1 MNKIATLCVLATSC
15 IAMLCSTAYASLT
28 KEQSD
33 DVADFAKAFIS
44 EGNERRDE
52 AGYPLLVYALSNNW
66 NKCIEIRRSGYNSE
80 LYHVENNNYHKKNG
94 KYLDLGYKWTMDC
107 GDFVSYVYHQT
118 FGLDLMN
125 HENEDPWHIKDMY
138 ADANKY
144 QNSKYFEF
152 IYKKVP
158 ISSLDE
164 SKLEKGDVVLY
175 FGPRDNHGLIYVG
188 EGMQTAHAS
197 RNGIKYSKNPPIL
210 GFEVVTLNRFYK
222 TSTVVSIVRI
232 KDGVIPTD
240 MKANTAIIW
249 PDNGERQQ
257 LVPRNDEL
265 VENELLSENS
275 GDLEKLAVL
284 TLLETPENIEFA
296 SISDLDQIEKEQS
309 EKLIIYIEK
318 DMYSWVS
325 DGLKRFYEASEGEK
339 QENI

>member
-1 MNKIATLCVLATSC
+1 
-15 IAMLCSTAYASLT
+15 
-28 KEQSD
+28 
-33 DVADFAKAFIS
+33 
-44 EGNERRDE
+44 
-52 AGYPLLVYALSNNW
+52 
-66 NKCIEIRRSGYNSE
+66 
-80 LYHVENNNYHKKNG
+80 
-94 KYLDLGYKWTMDC
+94 MDC
-107 GDFVSYVYHQT
+107 GDFIAYVYHTT

-144 QNSKYFEF
+144 KDSQFFEF
-152 IYKKVP
+152 VYKNVP
-158 ISSLDE
+158 ISNLDE
-164 SKLEKGDVVLY
+164 SKLEKGDIVLY

-222 TSTVVSIVRI
+222 TSTKVSIVRI
-232 KDGVIPTD
+232 KDGVIPTE

-257 LVPRNDEL
+257 LVPRNDEI
-265 VENELLSENS
+265 VEEEQESEELENI
-275 GDLEKLAVL
+275 AVL
-284 TLLETPENIEFA
+284 NLLESPENIEFA
-296 SISDLDQIEKEQS
+296 SANDMEQIEKVQS
-309 EKLIIYIEK
+309 EKIIIYIEK

-325 DGLKRFYEASEGEK
+325 DGLKRFYEASDSEK